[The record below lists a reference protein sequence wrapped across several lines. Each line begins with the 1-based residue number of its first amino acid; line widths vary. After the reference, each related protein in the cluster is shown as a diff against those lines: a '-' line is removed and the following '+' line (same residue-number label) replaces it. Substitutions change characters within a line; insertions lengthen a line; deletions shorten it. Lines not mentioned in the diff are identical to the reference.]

1 MEVSIT
7 KRSKPLPQDKV
18 TAMFEIVR
26 IEPIFCP
33 ITDGSRA
40 TRLPMTYQSEA
51 FARKLAGHLEEADH
65 KTCGDACFK
74 VVPVGESPFVSRHA
88 S

>member
-1 MEVSIT
+1 
-7 KRSKPLPQDKV
+7 
-18 TAMFEIVR
+18 MFEIVR

-33 ITDGSRA
+33 ITDGTIGSRA

-74 VVPVGESPFVSRHA
+74 VVPVGESPFVPRRA